1 MGSHVTRGQVAAT
14 GNGMFCSPQGRG
26 VGRDTHTHTHSANKT
41 RISIP
46 TTLMG
51 TKQRTKQNPPTPTG
65 QTNTVTCVPLCGY
78 DYVIV
83 TSVKGLTEGNCSN
96 M

>member
-1 MGSHVTRGQVAAT
+1 MLPEVKWLQLAMGCSARHRGE
-14 GNGMFCSPQGRG
+14 GWGG
-26 VGRDTHTHTHSANKT
+26 THTHTHSANKT

-78 DYVIV
+78 DYVTV